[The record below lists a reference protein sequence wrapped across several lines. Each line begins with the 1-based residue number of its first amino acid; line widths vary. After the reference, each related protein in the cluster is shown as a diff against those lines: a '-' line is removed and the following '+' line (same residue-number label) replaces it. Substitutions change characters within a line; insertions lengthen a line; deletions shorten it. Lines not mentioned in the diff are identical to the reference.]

1 MKNFKRTFC
10 IFLSVFAVVFNLTA
24 QTPLTEQEIGLINK
38 VMDLRARTRLCK
50 NQYEAIKYV
59 DEITEML
66 KDEPLLADKNKEIS
80 VIIDNFLAQERYI
93 YMYETTM
100 SMNELKEFIVP
111 QYDRTESW
119 RATLKKQEL
128 SPWLYLS
135 SGDVVNSALQFLPQ
149 TYAIKYGLKE
159 KAEYDSVVEKYPK
172 LAFGLIN
179 SALWYYFA
187 PAIGGGSNTT
197 ALDYFKRAVECAE
210 NDYEK
215 FYSRIFYS
223 QMLYESGQ
231 KEECTALLKECDAIL
246 EGNIY
251 TESVR
256 FLNDNGFSLLFY
268 TNNRDKVEKKI
279 GKLKNSR

>member
-1 MKNFKRTFC
+1 MKNFRRIFC
-10 IFLSVFAVVFNLTA
+10 IFLSVFAIGFTLGA
-24 QTPLTEQEIGLINK
+24 QTPLTEQEIALINK
-38 VMDLRARTRLCK
+38 VLDLRVRTRLCQ
-50 NQYEAIKYV
+50 NQYDAVKYV
-59 DEITEML
+59 DELTEQL
-66 KDEPLLADKNKEIS
+66 KSEPLLSDKTKEIS
-80 VIIDNFLAQERYI
+80 VIVDNFLAQERYI

-100 SMNELKEFIVP
+100 SMDELKEFIVP

-159 KAEYDSVVEKYPK
+159 KAEYDSVVEKYPE
-172 LAFGLIN
+172 LSFGLIN
-179 SALWYYFA
+179 SGLWYYFA
-187 PAIGGGSNTT
+187 PAIGGGNNAT
-197 ALDYFKRAVECAE
+197 ARAYMERAVKCAV
-210 NDYEK
+210 NDYER

-223 QMLYESGQ
+223 QMLYESGS
-231 KEECTALLKECDAIL
+231 KEECKKLLDECDEIL
-246 EGNIY
+246 RGNVY

-256 FLNDNGFSLLFY
+256 FLNENGFSLLFY